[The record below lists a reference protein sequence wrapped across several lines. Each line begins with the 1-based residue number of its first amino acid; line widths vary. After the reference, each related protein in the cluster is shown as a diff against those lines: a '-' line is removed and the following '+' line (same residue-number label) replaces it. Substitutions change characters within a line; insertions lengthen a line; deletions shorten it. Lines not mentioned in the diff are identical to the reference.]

1 MPLRRPA
8 WAECQYQVRQPEHT
22 LLLDGLDG
30 AIRYAAMDGIE
41 LFQRLTFAVAI
52 GVIVGI
58 ERHWRERD
66 EQQGQ
71 RTAGI
76 RTFSLIGMLGG
87 VTGLLAKA
95 SSLESLGAAITITG
109 LFIAFATIFARYQ
122 YREAVADRN
131 FSATTTVAA
140 MLTFA
145 LGTLAVIGNLTLAS
159 AAGVA
164 MVAILASRDML
175 HGFVQRLTWP
185 ELRSAVVLLSMTF
198 VILPLLPDEPLGPF
212 GGVSPAKTWLLVVVL
227 AAISYCGYIAV
238 RLLGSARGEL
248 VAGAIGG
255 LISSTATTLTNARQS
270 AADGNPRTLAAGAL
284 AACAVSYLRTS
295 VLIGLLAAP
304 LGRLLFFPLGA
315 ACLTMVAFAWIFAR
329 HDDGHASKDQPK
341 NPFDLDSVLKMA
353 LMLTIVAFLARA
365 AASIYGSS
373 GLIIVSALSGLAD
386 VDAAVIAVAGMTGQ
400 LSEQIAIAAIA
411 AAIISNT
418 VSKAAYA
425 MMFGSSAF
433 SIRFLMASAAA
444 LAVSVLAYWL
454 EVSTALFGAV
464 S

>member
-1 MPLRRPA
+1 
-8 WAECQYQVRQPEHT
+8 
-22 LLLDGLDG
+22 
-30 AIRYAAMDGIE
+30 MDGID

-66 EQQGQ
+66 EQQGR

-87 VTGLLAKA
+87 VTGLLAKVPGF
-95 SSLESLGAAITITG
+95 EPLGAAIVIAG
-109 LFIAFATIFARYQ
+109 LFMAFAAIFARYQ
-122 YREAVADRN
+122 YREAVADNN
-131 FSATTTVAA
+131 FSVTTTVAA

-164 MVAILASRDML
+164 MVAILASRDLL

-198 VILPLLPDEPLGPF
+198 VILPLLPDRPLGPF

-270 AADGNPRTLAAGAL
+270 TADGNPRTLASGAL
-284 AACAVSYLRTS
+284 AACAVSYLRTA

-329 HDDGHASKDQPK
+329 DDEEHTAKETPK
-341 NPFDLDSVLKMA
+341 NPFDLDSVIKMA
-353 LMLTIVAFLARA
+353 LMLTVVAFLARA

-373 GLIIVSALSGLAD
+373 GLIAVSALSGLAD
-386 VDAAVIAVAGMTGQ
+386 VDAAVIAVTGMTAQ
-400 LSEQIAIAAIA
+400 LSESIAVAAIA
-411 AAIISNT
+411 TAVISNSI
-418 VSKAAYA
+418 SKAAYA
-425 MMFGSSAF
+425 VVFGSGAF
-433 SIRFLMASAAA
+433 GARFLLASAAA
-444 LAVSVLAYWL
+444 LVVGVLAYWL
-454 EVSTALFGAV
+454 EISIDLFGAAN
-464 S
+464 